1 MRKYVHKK
9 GDSPVFEIDSW
20 KFQKMAYLEFSETS
34 KNVSSFRHLFYSF
47 QGGINDKMLKN
58 YQNYTLVLDFFF
70 FFETMKKSC
79 LKELKFCEVSEN
91 SKSSSICWKFLL
103 SILKTGESSFLC
115 IFIFPIWYPFSS
127 LA

>member
-1 MRKYVHKK
+1 MPKYVHKK

-70 FFETMKKSC
+70 GNYEKKLSKRVEI
-79 LKELKFCEVSEN
+79 LWGFLKF
-91 SKSSSICWKFLL
+91 
-103 SILKTGESSFLC
+103 
-115 IFIFPIWYPFSS
+115 
-127 LA
+127 